1 MTDRPFEN
9 RDEADLLAGEYA
21 LGLLEGDELADAQR
35 RSLGDPGFAE
45 LVDRWNARLEP
56 MLAEVARVD
65 PDPSLWQRIAAALEG
80 PEQRPAE
87 LDQVRRRLSLWRGY
101 SVAATALA
109 ASLLL
114 VIGLRPAAEA
124 PVPVPPPPAQQ
135 PLMVASL
142 APESG
147 PVALTASY
155 DPRTN
160 SLVVAPAAMNPVPG
174 HDHELW
180 IVPEDGTPRSLGL
193 VATAEPRRMALPPA
207 LPPGLMETATI
218 ALSAEPAGG
227 SPTGQPTGPIVASG
241 KFVRI

>member
-1 MTDRPFEN
+1 MTERPFDNGE
-9 RDEADLLAGEYA
+9 EADLLAGEYA
-21 LGLLEGDELADAQR
+21 LGLLEGDELAEAQR
-35 RSLGDPGFAE
+35 RSLRDAGFAS
-45 LVDRWNARLEP
+45 LVERWNVRLEP
-56 MLAEVARVD
+56 MLAQVPAID
-65 PDPSLWQRIAAALEG
+65 PDPLLWQRIAGSLEE

-87 LDQVRRRLSLWRGY
+87 LDHVRRRLALWRGY

-114 VIGLRPAAEA
+114 VIGLRPATEVPA
-124 PVPVPPPPAQQ
+124 PLPAPAQ
-135 PLMVASL
+135 PVMVASL
-142 APESG
+142 APEDG
-147 PVALTASY
+147 AVTLTASY
-155 DPRTN
+155 DPSTN
-160 SLVVAPAAMNPVPG
+160 SLVVAPAAMSPVPG

-193 VATAEPRRMALPPA
+193 VAASETRRMPLPA
-207 LPPGLMETATI
+207 MPPRLLETATI

>member
-1 MTDRPFEN
+1 MTEQPFDTGE
-9 RDEADLLAGEYA
+9 EADLLAGEFA
-21 LGLLEGDELADAQR
+21 LGLLEGDDLADAQR
-35 RSLGDPGFAE
+35 RSLRDPNFAA

-56 MLAEVARVD
+56 MLAQVPQAD
-65 PDPSLWQRIAAALEG
+65 PDPSLWQRVATSLEE

-87 LDQVRRRLSLWRGY
+87 LDQVRRRLTLWRGY

-124 PVPVPPPPAQQ
+124 PAPVPAPAASQ
-135 PLMVASL
+135 PVMVASL
-142 APESG
+142 SPESG
-147 PVALTASY
+147 PVTLTASY
-155 DPRTN
+155 DPTTN

-180 IVPEDGTPRSLGL
+180 IVPEDGTPHSLGL
-193 VATAEPRRMALPPA
+193 VASAEQRRMALPATLAPR
-207 LPPGLMETATI
+207 LIETATI